1 MANAGT
7 VKHEQREHRPIGEP
21 IVPVV
26 ADEVRVRATA
36 VGKRLPGANNSKHWR

>member
-26 ADEVRVRATA
+26 ADEVLWEENKV
-36 VGKRLPGANNSKHWR
+36 SS